1 MSLSAICTDP
11 GSRADKRKQMVEEQL
26 IPRGINNKDVLQSML
41 TVPRHCFVSKQFQAL
56 AYDDCPLPISAGQ
69 TISQPYI
76 VALMAEALK
85 PANTDRFLEI
95 GTGSGYAAAVLSR
108 IVAMVYTIE
117 RHEVLGKEAQARI
130 KALQYDNIQVRIG
143 DGTKGWPENSPF
155 DGIIVSAGA
164 PTIPQSLVDQL
175 KPGGRIVVPVGDE
188 VTQELLILH
197 KKIDGDTAMENI
209 GAVRFVPLIG
219 DEGWD
224 RLE

>member
-1 MSLSAICTDP
+1 MSLSIICDDP
-11 GSRADKRKQMVEEQL
+11 GNRSDERKQMIEEQL
-26 IPRGINNKDVLQSML
+26 ILRGINNRDILQSML
-41 TVPRHCFVSKQFQAL
+41 IVPRHCFVSKQYQAY

-76 VALMAEALK
+76 VALMVKALK
-85 PANTDRFLEI
+85 PANTDRVLEI

-117 RHEVLGKEAQARI
+117 RHEALGNEAQARL
-130 KALQYDNIQVRIG
+130 KALKYDNIQVRIG
-143 DGTKGWPENSPF
+143 DGTKGWYEKSPF

-164 PTIPQSLVDQL
+164 PNIPQSLVDQL
-175 KPGGRIVVPVGDE
+175 KPGGHIVVPVGDE
-188 VTQELLILH
+188 ITQELLILY
-197 KKIDGDTAMENI
+197 KKHDGETSIEKI

-224 RLE
+224 MS